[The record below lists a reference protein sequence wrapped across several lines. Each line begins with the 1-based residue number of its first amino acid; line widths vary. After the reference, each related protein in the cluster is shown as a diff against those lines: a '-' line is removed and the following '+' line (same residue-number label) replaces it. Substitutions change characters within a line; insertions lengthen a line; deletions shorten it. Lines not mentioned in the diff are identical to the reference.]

1 MIHLTI
7 NGKACTAP
15 DGATILE
22 AAKAN
27 DIHIPNLCFLE
38 NVHQYG
44 ACRICVVE
52 VEGAKNL
59 QASCMVK
66 AREGMVVRTNSP
78 KVRKAR
84 KMLYELMIS
93 NHPKDCLACERNQ
106 SCQLQGGRCPS

>member
-1 MIHLTI
+1 MNKMIHLTI

-66 AREGMVVRTNSP
+66 AGRAWWCAPTAPRCA
-78 KVRKAR
+78 KAR
-84 KMLYELMIS
+84 QNAL
-93 NHPKDCLACERNQ
+93 
-106 SCQLQGGRCPS
+106 